1 MAGKGFEYRY
11 RAPRNTPE
19 ERGGTPPVY
28 SRTHRQRT
36 RDGDRAQRGDHAA
49 RRRENLRRRVSSGR

>member
-28 SRTHRQRT
+28 SRTIDNEYAMVIERN
-36 RDGDRAQRGDHAA
+36 AQSPCATA
-49 RRRENLRRRVSSGR
+49 

>member
-1 MAGKGFEYRY
+1 MAGKGYEYRY

-28 SRTHRQRT
+28 STHARQRIT
-36 RDGDRAQRGDHAA
+36 PC
-49 RRRENLRRRVSSGR
+49 